1 MNRKFLITSTFF
13 GLLAVIIG
21 AFGAHGLK
29 PLLEEAARESFE
41 TGVKYQMYHALLFL
55 LVGSY
60 KLNSFRFEKAI
71 FYLLLFGVICF
82 SGSIFLLATNNLTS
96 VDFSGIALVTP
107 LGGTLLIAA
116 WIILLIEFIK
126 IKQK

>member
-1 MNRKFLITSTFF
+1 MNRKFLITGAIL

-29 PLLEEAARESFE
+29 PFLDEAARESFE

-55 LVGSY
+55 VLGSF
-60 KLNSFRFEKAI
+60 KRNFFRFQKPI
-71 FYLLLFGVICF
+71 FFLLLFGVICF
-82 SGSIFLLATNNLTS
+82 SGSIFLLATNNLTTL
-96 VDFSGIALVTP
+96 DFKGIALVTP
-107 LGGTLLIAA
+107 LGGTLLIAG
-116 WIILLIEFIK
+116 WIFLLIEFIK